1 VHQQKNN
8 DLVQLHHF
16 YWETQKLK
24 I

>member
-1 VHQQKNN
+1 VRQQKNN